1 MRNFILLLT
10 TTLMLTSCYK
20 NDYEDAL
27 LTIEGLEA
35 TVENKNNTIQ
45 DLQNT
50 INLLTNR
57 IEEDQ
62 TIIAGLNQD
71 LVDADAL
78 LNETIAIHSAQVD
91 SLHVVITGYTNQ
103 LAQMSEDL
111 AFTNAALTD
120 AQDNA
125 ATQSSTI
132 TALRSEITS
141 LELEIANIEPEIVTV
156 VEYVH
161 THSTN
166 TVYVDVPGETVYVT
180 AEVENSVPL
189 TDTATVTTAPREP
202 IGNEEAVNNSHVS
215 VGPVAFYENATVQRP
230 DGQNWIFI
238 TLHPVGDTLVYVD
251 NDSQPSAGA
260 LAFGV
265 GTHNFSFY
273 DGDYSKL
280 ITITVE

>member
-1 MRNFILLLT
+1 MRNLILLLT
-10 TTLMLTSCYK
+10 TTLLLTSCYK

-27 LTIEGLEA
+27 DQISFLENVNNGLENTIENLQANINSLIAQIELDQEHITQLTDNLTDA
-35 TVENKNNTIQ
+35 TKTIERVTTTNAIQ
-45 DLQNT
+45 SAT
-50 INLLTNR
+50 I
-57 IEEDQ
+57 
-62 TIIAGLNQD
+62 
-71 LVDADAL
+71 
-78 LNETIAIHSAQVD
+78 D
-91 SLHVVITGYTNQ
+91 SLTVVISGLTTD
-103 LAQMSEDL
+103 LAQTSEDL

-120 AQDNA
+120 AQNNA

-132 TALRSEITS
+132 VELRSEIAS
-141 LELEIANIEPEIVTV
+141 LELEIASIEPEIVTV

-166 TVYVDVPGETVYVT
+166 TVYVDVPGETVYV
-180 AEVENSVPL
+180 EVEAENSVNH
-189 TDTATVTTAPREP
+189 ATVEAPRDP

-215 VGPVAFYENATVQRP
+215 VGPVAFYEDATVQRP
-230 DGQNWIFI
+230 DGQRWIFI

-260 LAFGV
+260 LPFSE

-273 DGDYSKL
+273 DGDYAKT

>member
-1 MRNFILLLT
+1 MKNIILLLT

-50 INLLTNR
+50 INLLTSR

-91 SLHVVITGYTNQ
+91 SLHVVIAGYTSD

-120 AQDNA
+120 AQNNA

-132 TALRSEITS
+132 VELRSEIAS
-141 LELEIANIEPEIVTV
+141 LELEIASIEPEIVTV

-166 TVYVDVPGETVYVT
+166 TVYVDVPGETVYV
-180 AEVENSVPL
+180 EVEAENSVNH
-189 TDTATVTTAPREP
+189 ATVEAPRDP

-215 VGPVAFYENATVQRP
+215 VGPVAFYEDATVQRP
-230 DGQNWIFI
+230 DGQRWIFI

-260 LAFGV
+260 LPFSE

-273 DGDYSKL
+273 DGDYAKT